1 MNKNKFLIAGFI
13 LISIILGVFIGRYSL
28 VPGTAQ
34 KQPLYWIDPME
45 PQVHYS
51 KPGKSR
57 MGMELIP
64 VMSQEGKETDEAGVR
79 ISPTVVNNL
88 GVRTA
93 KVVQGPLSRHIET
106 VGYVTPNE
114 NEISH
119 IHTYANGWI
128 KKLFVKAVGDVVNNH
143 QVVMQLYSPQLINAQ
158 EEFIIALDSQNKAL
172 IDASYKKLQTFHIP
186 EEQIQQLKN
195 TGKANQLIDIYPH
208 QSGVVVDL
216 NVREGM
222 YVTPDTEMMNIVDLS
237 NVWIIAEVFEEEANS
252 VKVGESA
259 VALLPAFPGTSWKGQ
274 VQYIYPQVDPTTRT
288 LKIRFL
294 FANPNTL
301 LKPNM
306 YATVSL
312 QVNPKRNVLSIPIEA
327 LIRSSKGDRVI
338 VSLAEGS
345 FQVRQVTVGIESDG
359 RIEVLSGL
367 KVGECVVISGQ
378 FLIDSESNL
387 KAELGRLDSK
397 KEAKSQQGNT
407 IQGRGVI
414 QSIELTKRVITLSHE
429 AIAELGWPAMR
440 MDFLVDKEVDL
451 QQFKVNDKV
460 VFSLRK
466 EGQQFVIVTMSK
478 MN

>member
-1 MNKNKFLIAGFI
+1 MKKNKLFLFGII
-13 LISIILGVFIGRYSL
+13 LISLILGVLIGRFII

-51 KPGKSR
+51 RPGKSH
-57 MGMELIP
+57 MGMELVP
-64 VMSQEGKETDEAGVR
+64 VFGDESKDTNETGIS

-93 KVVQGPLSRHIET
+93 QVVEGPLSRHIET

-114 NEISH
+114 SEITH

-128 KKLFVKAVGDVVNNH
+128 KKLCVKAVGDVVKSH
-143 QVVMQLYSPQLINAQ
+143 QVVMQMYSPQLINAQ
-158 EEFIIALDSQNKAL
+158 EEFLIALDSHNKSL
-172 IDASYKKLQTFHIP
+172 IDASYKKLQTFHIS
-186 EEQIQQLKN
+186 EEQIQQLKI
-195 TGKANQLIDIYPH
+195 KRQANQLIDIYSH
-208 QSGVVVDL
+208 QGGVVVDL

-252 VKVGESA
+252 VQIGESA
-259 VALLPAFPGTSWKGQ
+259 VAILPAFPGTSWKGQ
-274 VQYIYPQVDPTTRT
+274 VEYIYPQIDPITRT
-288 LKIRFL
+288 LKVRFL
-294 FANPNTL
+294 FSNPHTL

-312 QVNPKRNVLSIPIEA
+312 NVNPKPKVLSIPIEA
-327 LIRSSKGDRVI
+327 LIRSSKEDRVI
-338 VSLAEGS
+338 VSLGQGR
-345 FQVRQVTVGIESDG
+345 FQVRQINVGIESDG

-367 KVGECVVISGQ
+367 KVGERVVTSGQ

-387 KAELGRLDSK
+387 QADLGRLNSK
-397 KEAKSQQGNT
+397 IEAQSQQEKT
-407 IQGRGVI
+407 IQGHGVI
-414 QSIELTKRVITLSHE
+414 QSIDLTKGVITLNHE
-429 AIAELGWPAMR
+429 AISELGWPAMS
-440 MDFLVDKEVDL
+440 MNFLVSKEVNL
-451 QQFKVNDKV
+451 QLLKVKDKV
-460 VFSLRK
+460 AFSLKK
-466 EGQQFVIVTMSK
+466 EGQQFVIINISK